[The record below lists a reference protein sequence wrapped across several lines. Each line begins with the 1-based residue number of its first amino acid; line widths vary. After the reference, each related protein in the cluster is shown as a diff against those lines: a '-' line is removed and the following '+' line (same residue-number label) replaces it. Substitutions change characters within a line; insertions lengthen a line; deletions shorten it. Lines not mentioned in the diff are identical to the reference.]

1 VEAPWPWPKHNLTA
15 PKTQRLPHALKSFA
29 QKSSGPPLRRATAT
43 KLVALASGAALL
55 AALAGLVLAAVLAA
69 LTALTTLATLATL
82 MLLAGPVLSALSALA
97 ALAAALLRTLLL
109 LLVTLRVVLLVRHW
123 EILRCL
129 FGNAPPRRNVINAR
143 QKLKRRKPVT
153 TDTVN
158 EL

>member
-1 VEAPWPWPKHNLTA
+1 
-15 PKTQRLPHALKSFA
+15 
-29 QKSSGPPLRRATAT
+29 
-43 KLVALASGAALL
+43 LL

-69 LTALTTLATLATL
+69 LTALTTTLATL

-109 LLVTLRVVLLVRHW
+109 VVTLRVVLLVRHW

>member
-1 VEAPWPWPKHNLTA
+1 MAG
-15 PKTQRLPHALKSFA
+15 RL
-29 QKSSGPPLRRATAT
+29 GGPLR
-43 KLVALASGAALL
+43 LSLIALASAATLL
-55 AALAGLVLAAVLAA
+55 AALAGLVLATVLAA
-69 LTALTTLATLATL
+69 LTALTTLATL

-109 LLVTLRVVLLVRHW
+109 VVTLRVVLLVRHW